1 MHSYYKSI
9 FYLLG
14 KSKGFITVKW
24 TNLFFFGPPMSG
36 KSSLLR
42 MLLNEDPNDKYRST
56 PIVAAPIIIMTKT
69 SESSERPKQSWYKIG
84 CNSLKDLIK
93 EETDSQIHLI
103 YAIDT
108 GGQAVFLD
116 VAHALL
122 QSNSV
127 SIVTHNLTEKLE
139 DIPKLYF
146 TVKGRSVSVPV
157 KQRINNLQYL
167 QSSFRSLYSMKKEV
181 HEIHSKATLNVLG
194 TFFKESIYSEESIRK
209 KNEVLWEKAEHFQM
223 VSRYQVSTEKVIFPI
238 DTTIRGDD
246 DMIMANHLR
255 HRICQSYSENKIPVN
270 WLLLQ
275 MELENLQE
283 NSQTKLVSLDKC
295 LNIGITLG
303 MKYDEVKDAL
313 LHYHELTIFQYF
325 PDILPNVVFLHPLPL
340 LEKLSELIAVSIP
353 EAVDFLAKEFGI
365 YIPYEDHELMK
376 KYGVFKDHL
385 LTEHLSE
392 DFDKENFTAEK
403 YLELLKHLKIVAPLP
418 HAGEYFLPTALPI
431 TEDLDSL
438 TVLFGNEVDP
448 LILTWNL
455 KVFSRGLFPALIVQL
470 LQLKC
475 SASPSKYIQFDMQ
488 HCLTIANK
496 QQHRNA
502 IHLKCIDEPTLI
514 LLIDHVNSIEIHC
527 SGPSTI
533 CYYIRNTIRSV
544 IENELAEPSPQDC
557 FYCSCSCD
565 QPKHYCHVDKGKLT
579 CDKRFPARD
588 MTPKQQAWFKGIYQI
603 VITYKLNKKYCYLN
617 VFIFLRHFCRVTS

>member
-1 MHSYYKSI
+1 MSIHSYYESI
-9 FYLLG
+9 FYLLA
-14 KSKGFITVKW
+14 KRKGYKTVKW

-42 MLLNEDPNDKYRST
+42 LLLNESPCKEYSST
-56 PIVAAPIIIMTKT
+56 AIVAAPIIIMAKI
-69 SESSERPKQSWYKIG
+69 SEPSEQPNQSWYKMD
-84 CNSLKDLIK
+84 CNSLKALIEK
-93 EETDSQIHLI
+93 ETDSQIHLI

-116 VAHALL
+116 IAHALL
-122 QSNSV
+122 QNNSV
-127 SIVTHNLTEKLE
+127 SIVTHNLTEKLK
-139 DIPKLYF
+139 DIPKFYF
-146 TVKGRSVSVPV
+146 TVKGKSVSVPV

-167 QSSFRSLYSMKKEV
+167 QSSFRSLYSVKKEV

-194 TFFKESIYSEESIRK
+194 TFYKERIYSGESIKK
-209 KNEVLWEKAEHFQM
+209 KNEVLWEEVEHFQM
-223 VSRYQVSTEKVIFPI
+223 VSRYQISTEKVIFPI

-255 HRICQSYSENKIPVN
+255 HRICQSYSQKEIPVK

-283 NSQTKLVSLDKC
+283 KFQTKLVSLDKC
-295 LNIGITLG
+295 LNIGITLD
-303 MKYDEVKDAL
+303 MKPNEVEDAL

-325 PDILPNVVFLHPLPL
+325 PDIFPNVVFLHPQPL

-353 EAVDFLAKEFGI
+353 EAVDLLAKEYGI
-365 YIPYEDHELMK
+365 YISYEDHNLMK
-376 KYGVFKDHL
+376 RYGIFKGHL

-392 DFDKENFTAEK
+392 GFDKEHFTAEK

-418 HAGEYFLPTALPI
+418 HVGEYFLPTALPI

-455 KVFSRGLFPALIVQL
+455 KVFPRGLFPALIVQL
-470 LQLKC
+470 LQLKYP
-475 SASPSKYIQFDMQ
+475 ASPSNILFDMR
-488 HCLTIANK
+488 HCLTIADK

-502 IHLKCIDEPTLI
+502 IHLKCINEPTLI
-514 LLIDHVNSIEIHC
+514 LLIDHVHSIEIRC
-527 SGPSTI
+527 SGPSAI
-533 CYYIRNTIRSV
+533 CYYIQNTIRSV
-544 IENELAEPSPQDC
+544 IENELAQSSPQYC
-557 FYCSCSCD
+557 FYCSCSSD
-565 QPKHYCHVDKGKLT
+565 QPKHYCRVDEGKLT
-579 CDKRFPARD
+579 CGKRFPARE
-588 MTPKQQAWFKGIYQI
+588 MTLKQQAWFKGI
-603 VITYKLNKKYCYLN
+603 
-617 VFIFLRHFCRVTS
+617 